1 MIDIRLKNRNLLVS
15 RPRSHVDS
23 HQRIWDYIV
32 VFLLICVSGHVFVV
46 EGGHEEYAYVIVAG
60 LFTILLFNMRL
71 MHISRGF
78 FLIVTVFLLIQI
90 IHALSFD
97 SVNIK
102 ATIGWFTRLYIAYIA
117 VILVAEFMKSYIC
130 VMTHLCI
137 LSFCFHIPNLLS
149 EKVGSNFKEQF
160 ELLHNIFGSD
170 LGHRYDIGVHNFMVL
185 MPERNAGLF
194 WEPGAFAGF
203 ILLAIAFLGI
213 LQREKDSRRFRIQ
226 VIILVSALISTIS
239 AIGYVVLP
247 LALLLVF
254 RFKLSQIWWNRK
266 MALSA
271 LILVLPALMAATLI
285 WKRPLMQAMQE
296 KFIEDIELLE
306 RQEVT
311 VYSSRISC
319 FTFHWEYI
327 RRRPLTGWGRSDDTY
342 MALHPNLE
350 QIPPSGNGILRFLH
364 QMGILGLGTFMV
376 FLFFRW
382 WRITGDDFMVTSV
395 FVLVVIMIL
404 QGEDFL
410 SCPMFL
416 SLMFIGDTSPARQ
429 FLNHRPILPAIPS
442 YNRA

>member
-1 MIDIRLKNRNLLVS
+1 MLDIRSKNRDMLVS
-15 RPRSHVDS
+15 GPRSFVDS

-32 VFLLICVSGHVFVV
+32 VLLLICASGHVFVV
-46 EGGHEEYAYVIVAG
+46 EGGHNEYAYVIVAG
-60 LFTILLFNMRL
+60 LFTILLFKRRP

-78 FLIVTVFLLIQI
+78 FVIVNVFLLIQI
-90 IHALSFD
+90 IHALSFG
-97 SVNIK
+97 SVNFK
-102 ATIGWFTRLYIAYIA
+102 TTIGWFTRLYIAYIA
-117 VILVAEFMKSYIC
+117 VILVAEFMKSYIN

-137 LSFCFHIPNLLS
+137 ISFCFHIPYLLS
-149 EKVGSNFKEQF
+149 EVGGFNFKEKF
-160 ELLHNIFGSD
+160 ELLHNIFGLD
-170 LGHRYDIGVHNFMVL
+170 LVRRYDIGFHNFMVL

-226 VIILVSALISTIS
+226 LIILVSALISTIS
-239 AIGYVVLP
+239 TMGIVVLP
-247 LALLLVF
+247 LALSLVF
-254 RFKLSQIWWNRK
+254 RSKLSQIWWNRK

-271 LILVLPALMAATLI
+271 LILVLPALMAATFI
-285 WKRPLMQAMQE
+285 WKRPFIQAMRE
-296 KFIEDIELLE
+296 KVIKDIELLE

-311 VYSSRISC
+311 LYSSRISC

-327 RRRPLTGWGRSDDTY
+327 KRRPLTGWGRSNDTY
-342 MALHPNLE
+342 MALHPYLE
-350 QIPPSGNGILRFLH
+350 RIPPSGNGMLRFLH

-376 FLFFRW
+376 FLCFRW
-382 WRITGDDFMVTSV
+382 WRITGGDFMVTLV

-404 QGEDFL
+404 QGQNFM

-429 FLNHRPILPAIPS
+429 FLNHHPILSAIPIH
-442 YNRA
+442 NRA